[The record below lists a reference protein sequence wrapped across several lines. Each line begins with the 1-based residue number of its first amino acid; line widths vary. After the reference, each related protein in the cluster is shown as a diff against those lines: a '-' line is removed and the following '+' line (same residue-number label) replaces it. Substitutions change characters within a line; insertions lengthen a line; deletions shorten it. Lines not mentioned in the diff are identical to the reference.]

1 MPPHFIGIDGGGTHT
16 LALLADA
23 AGTVLGRGLGGP
35 SNIQAVGEE
44 AALVQLDM
52 AVRRAFEEAK
62 LTRTKVAAACLGLAG
77 IDLTEGLD
85 VIHAWSE
92 RVGLANKVSVANDA
106 TLLLAAG
113 TPAGWGLAVIAG
125 TGSIAFTIDE
135 SGKDGR
141 AGGWG
146 HLLGDEGSA
155 FQVVLQSLRAS
166 ARFADACGPRTAL
179 LDAFVS
185 RMGLKEPRD
194 LIPAVYRREW
204 DRAALA
210 SLAPVVFEVT
220 ASGDEVALRVMRTQA
235 DELARTAAA
244 AVKNSALPAKDL
256 PVALAGGV
264 LLKSDAYQSRFLESL
279 AGFGVTPGPVGLVEE
294 PATGAVVLA
303 RRVMPKAVDA

>member
-1 MPPHFIGIDGGGTHT
+1 MSTPLLIGIDGGGTHT

-23 AGTVLGRGLGGP
+23 HGTELGRGWGGP
-35 SNIQAVGEE
+35 SNIQAVGVA
-44 AALVQLDM
+44 AALAQLDV
-52 AVRRAFEEAK
+52 AVGRAFEVAK
-62 LTRTKVAAACLGLAG
+62 LTRSKVSAACLGLAG

-85 VIHAWSE
+85 VIHAWSA
-92 RVGLANKVSVANDA
+92 RVSLADKVSVANDA

-113 TPAGWGLAVIAG
+113 TPNGWGLAVIAG
-125 TGSIAFTIDE
+125 TGSIAFTLDE
-135 SGKDGR
+135 SGTDGR

-155 FQVVLQSLRAS
+155 FQVVLQSLRAA

-179 LDAFVS
+179 LDAFVH

-210 SLAPVVFEVT
+210 ALAPVVFDA
-220 ASGDEVALRVMRTQA
+220 ASAGDEVALRVLQHQA

-244 AVKNSALPAKDL
+244 AVRNSNLPAANL

-264 LLKSDAYQSRFLESL
+264 LLKSDAYRARFLESL
-279 AGFGVTPGPVGLVEE
+279 AGFGVTPGDVGLVDE
-294 PATGAVVLA
+294 PAVGAVVLA
-303 RRVMPKAVDA
+303 RRLA

>member
-1 MPPHFIGIDGGGTHT
+1 MSLLIGIDGGGTHT

-23 AGTVLGRGLGGP
+23 HGVEIGRGLSGP
-35 SNIQAVGEE
+35 SNIQAVGEA
-44 AALVQLDM
+44 AALRELDV
-52 AVRRAFEEAK
+52 AVGRAFEAAG
-62 LTRTKVAAACLGLAG
+62 RSRSPVSAACLGLAG
-77 IDLTEGLD
+77 IDLSEGLD
-85 VIHAWSE
+85 VIHGWSS
-92 RVGLANKVSVANDA
+92 RVGLAAKLSVANDA

-125 TGSIAFTIDE
+125 TGSIAFTLDE

-155 FQVVLQSLRAS
+155 FQVVLQSLRAA
-166 ARFADACGPRTAL
+166 ARFADKCGDPTAL
-179 LDAFVS
+179 LDAFVT

-210 SLAPVVFEVT
+210 ALAPVVFEV
-220 ASGDEVALRVMRTQA
+220 AAAGDEVARRVMHHQA

-244 AVKNSALPAKDL
+244 AVRNSTLPPADL

-264 LLKSDAYQSRFLESL
+264 LLKSDAYRARFLDSL
-279 AGFGVTPGPVGLVEE
+279 ARFGVSPGAVGLVDE

-303 RRVMPKAVDA
+303 RRMA